1 MLALGLALASG
12 TPFPSP
18 AAVGW
23 ALLAGAAGIVGLL
36 AFYRGLATGAMSL
49 VAPVAA
55 VVGAGLPVA
64 AGFAFG
70 ERLAAGQAVGI
81 VAALAAVAL
90 VSRPSDGAS
99 AGRRGTWL
107 ALFAGLG
114 FAVFF
119 VGMDRAYVAGA
130 GTWWP
135 LPIARTASVVITSL
149 AVLATR
155 RGGHVLRAV
164 SPIVVLS
171 GVGDI
176 AGNLGFMLA
185 RAQGP
190 LGPAAVL
197 GSLYPAVTVLLA
209 WTFLDERLS
218 RVHLAGVALAFAGI
232 VLIAAA

>member
-1 MLALGLALASG
+1 M
-12 TPFPSP
+12 
-18 AAVGW
+18 
-23 ALLAGAAGIVGLL
+23 GLL

-64 AGFAFG
+64 AGFVFG
-70 ERLAAGQAVGI
+70 ERLDPGQMAGI
-81 VAALAAVAL
+81 VTALAAVAM
-90 VSRPSDGAS
+90 VSRPSNGAS

-130 GTWWP
+130 GLWWP

-149 AVLATR
+149 AVLATGR
-155 RGGHVLRAV
+155 AGGVLRAV
-164 SPIVVLS
+164 SPVVVLS

-176 AGNLGFMLA
+176 AGNVGFMLA

-197 GSLYPAVTVLLA
+197 GSLYPAVTVMLA

-218 RVHLAGVALAFAGI
+218 RAHLAGVLLAFAGI